1 MRPFRLKGLL
11 ILAALPIC
19 AGAVEQTPLLVDVT
33 VNYRHQGIALLMS
46 DGSDTYY
53 ADTLDLAKWG
63 VRGPYA
69 DLTEYRGR
77 DYSRLDSL
85 GDIEVDYDST
95 RAKVALVFPAHL
107 LPSQNSSLRQS
118 QAPPP
123 TSSTGAYLD
132 YDWTYTDGYESYASG
147 LIAPTIFS
155 PLGALHTQVL
165 YRGYD
170 LSFVEPELAD
180 PWVRLDTTFT
190 RDIPLKMRSLRFGDV
205 IGRPGPWGGALRIG
219 GVQLASNFST
229 QPAFVTFPTPSM
241 FGETRLPSS
250 LDLYVDDRLRYQ
262 RDLEPGSFRIDDV
275 PVVTGSGQMQMVVTD
290 ILGREMT
297 YTQDFYVSPELLRT
311 GLSEYSYTLGA
322 IRKNFGYESNNYGDI
337 ALLAT
342 HRYGVNDRLTVGA
355 RAELGPDTQHVS
367 GTADWSPG
375 DTGVLTAGVGLS
387 SSSLGDGVAWNL
399 GYQYHGSEFRVGA
412 LALGT
417 SRDFRLIDGDGYRVP
432 PKTQIVL
439 NGGWSGRFRGSI
451 GLTFV
456 QQDYHNDVTRRVV
469 TLSHNQTLFGNYSMS
484 VFGSYTSDRESSASV
499 GLTVSRALGKRRSA
513 SAYAFHGDDNTR
525 VRMEAQRSLTTGPSV
540 GYRVGTVIDTE
551 NQFDANVVGQTDH
564 GRYSLDGEYL
574 AGETSWRTSAAGSIA
589 WLAGR
594 PYFTRE
600 INEGFAVAKIGN
612 FENVRVY
619 VENQEVGQS
628 DSHGRVLLPT
638 LRPYETNRI
647 RIEPMDLP
655 LSSEVP
661 IVTIEVAPSYRSG
674 VVIDFPVTSPRSA
687 LAQAMLPNGEPVPDG
702 SAVFLTGRSV
712 PSVVGMNGMIY
723 VVGADAST
731 EVIIE
736 NADGRCSFTVELPE
750 PSESLPHL
758 GAIVCAAI
766 P

>member
-1 MRPFRLKGLL
+1 MRRRLKASLFP
-11 ILAALPIC
+11 AALLMVN
-19 AGAVEQTPLLVDVT
+19 GALAEQTPLLVDVT
-33 VNYRHQGIALLMS
+33 ANYRPQGVTLLLS
-46 DGSDTYY
+46 DGAETYF
-53 ADTLDLAKWG
+53 ASTLDLEKWG
-63 VRGPYA
+63 VRGPYQ
-69 DLTEYRGR
+69 DLLEYQGR
-77 DYSRLDSL
+77 EYSPLSSL
-85 GDIEVDYDST
+85 GDVDVDYDSV
-95 RAKVALVFPAHL
+95 RASVALVFPAHL
-107 LPSQNSSLRQS
+107 LPSQNSSLRQNR
-118 QAPPP
+118 APPP

-180 PWVRLDTTFT
+180 PWVRLNTTFT
-190 RDIPLKMRSLRFGDV
+190 HDIPEKMRSLRVGDV

-229 QPAFVTFPTPSM
+229 QPAFVTFPTPSI

-262 RDLEPGSFRIDDV
+262 QDLEPGSFRIDDV
-275 PVVTGSGQMQMVVTD
+275 PVVTGSGQMQMIVTD

-322 IRKNFGYESNNYGDI
+322 IRKNFGYESNNYGDV

-355 RAELGPDTQHVS
+355 RAELGQYTQHLS

-375 DTGVLTAGVGLS
+375 NKGVLTAGVGLS
-387 SSSLGDGVAWNL
+387 NSTLGGGVAWNL
-399 GYQYHGSEFRVGA
+399 GYQYHASEFRVGA
-412 LALGT
+412 QALGT
-417 SRDFRLIDGDGYRVP
+417 SRDFRLIDGDYYRPP

-439 NGGWSGRFRGSI
+439 SGGWSGRFRGSI

-456 QQDYHNDVTRRVV
+456 QQDYHNEVTRRVV
-469 TLSHNQTLFGNYSMS
+469 TLSHNQTLFGSYSMS
-484 VFGSYTSDRESSASV
+484 IFGSYTTDRESSASV

-525 VRMEAQRSLTTGPSV
+525 VRMEAQRSLTTGPSI
-540 GYRVGTVIDTE
+540 GYRFGTVIDTE
-551 NQFDANVVGQTDH
+551 NQFDASIVGQTDH
-564 GRYSLDGEYL
+564 GRYSLDGEHL
-574 AGETSWRTSAAGSIA
+574 AGETSWRTSATGSIA

-661 IVTIEVAPSYRSG
+661 VVAIEVAPSYRSG
-674 VVIDFPVTSPRSA
+674 VVIEFPVTSPRSA
-687 LAQAMLPNGEPVPDG
+687 LVQAILPNGEPVPEG
-702 SAVFLTGRSV
+702 SAVYLAGRST
-712 PSVVGMNGMIY
+712 PSVVGMNGTIY
-723 VVGADAST
+723 VISEAAST
-731 EVIIE
+731 EVVVE
-736 NADGRCSFTVELPE
+736 RRDGRCSFSIELPE
-750 PSESLPHL
+750 QGESIPHL
-758 GAIVCAAI
+758 GVVVCAAA